1 MSAAT
6 NGNATGGGGVL
17 GDSNGVMNNANNTH
31 YHNKSQG
38 VTLTWPQV
46 KALCDT
52 DTSCHIKGDWPRI
65 DTARQTLKDF
75 YYRKA
80 LWILE
85 GITEPGWAACYEG
98 QGISRDIIREWF
110 RPKPDV
116 NLIIQRC
123 PQMALV
129 RALGGD
135 VSEPY
140 WWASLSITEHAEPN
154 LSRECSDKYPEFRES
169 ELDYRIRRIREEQIK
184 PALCSR
190 FDDVNRGICPGCRFY
205 GVIRSP
211 IALGFERE
219 PKGGRS

>member
-1 MSAAT
+1 MSAPRM
-6 NGNATGGGGVL
+6 GNATRDGGVL

-38 VTLTWPQV
+38 VALTWEQV

-52 DTSCHIKGDWPRI
+52 DTSCHIRANWPRI
-65 DTARQTLKDF
+65 EGYSQEHRDF
-75 YYRKA
+75 YIRKA
-80 LWILE
+80 RWILE
-85 GITEPGWAACYEG
+85 GHPEPGLASSFEG
-98 QGISRDIIREWF
+98 QGISREVIWEGF
-110 RPKPDV
+110 RPKPDA

-135 VSEPY
+135 VPEPY
-140 WWASLSITEHAEPN
+140 WWSALSITEHSEPN
-154 LSRECSDKYPEFRES
+154 LSRECSDKYPNFRES
-169 ELDYRIRRIREEQIK
+169 ELEYRVERIKSEGIK

-190 FDDVNRGICPGCRFY
+190 FNDANRDVCPDCRFY

-211 IALGFERE
+211 IALGFEHE
-219 PKGGRS
+219 PKGGRP